1 MTVPFFSFVF
11 FALAFALFAFKS
23 MLDFLRQNAHKL
35 LDQTLTHIGLTFVS
49 LLLALLIGVPLG
61 ILISRRQR
69 LASGVLGV
77 AGVLQTV
84 PSVALLGFLIPVM
97 GIGVGPALVALFLY
111 ALLPIIRNTYVGITE
126 VSPVVREAARGVGMT
141 NNQVLRN
148 VELPLALPVIFAGVR
163 TATVINV
170 GVATL
175 AAYVAAGGL
184 GEFIFS
190 GIALSNTNMILAG
203 AIPAALLAIGF
214 DFGLARLQRLSGKKM
229 RVGALVF
236 VLLVPLLSAFVLI
249 PGSTDKLVAG
259 FAHEFYGRADGYP
272 GLQKTYGLNLS
283 PRLIDQ
289 NLMYEAI
296 RNGQV
301 DIISGYSTDG
311 RIKAFDLLVLDDN
324 RHAFPPY
331 AAAPVV
337 RQATLKRYPTLEKT
351 LNLLAGK
358 LTDSV
363 MTALNYQVDY
373 QKQTPKLVAQK
384 FLRQVGL
391 YKKPAAGERT
401 ETIVMGSKVFTEQ
414 YILAE
419 VYRQLVEGQTNL
431 RLVTKTGLGGTQICF
446 DALRTGAIDFY
457 PEYTGTGLLVVLQP
471 SAKTLATLP
480 MQTDS
485 VYKFVNGQFQTQ
497 YNMDW
502 LKPLGFNNSYCLMMR
517 RSQARQLGIRSITDL
532 VRYLE
537 TK

>member
-1 MTVPFFSFVF
+1 MTDF
-11 FALAFALFAFKS
+11 FAFIRDHA
-23 MLDFLRQNAHKL
+23 NKL
-35 LDQTLTHIGLTFVS
+35 LEQTLTHIWLTFVS

-61 ILISRRQR
+61 IIISRWTR

-84 PSVALLGFLIPVM
+84 PSVALLGFLIPLL
-97 GIGVGPALVALFLY
+97 GIGIGPALVALFLY

-126 VSPVVREAARGVGMT
+126 VSPMVKEAARGVGMT
-141 NNQVLRN
+141 DNQVLTK
-148 VELPLALPVIFAGVR
+148 VELPLALPVIFAGIR

-190 GIALSNTNMILAG
+190 GIALSNVNMMLAG
-203 AIPAALLAIGF
+203 AIPAALLAVGF
-214 DFGLARLQRLSGKKM
+214 DFGLARLQRLSGRKL
-229 RVGALVF
+229 RVGVLAFVF
-236 VLLVPLLSAFVLI
+236 LVPFLSAFYLL
-249 PGSTDKLVAG
+249 PGRQDKLVAG

-272 GLQKTYGLNLS
+272 GLQKTYGLHLR
-283 PRLIDQ
+283 PKLIDQ

-296 RNGQV
+296 RREQV

-311 RIKAFDLLVLDDN
+311 RIKAFDLLVLADN

-331 AAAPVV
+331 EAAPVV
-337 RQATLKRYPTLEKT
+337 RQTTLARYPDLGPT

-363 MTALNYQVDY
+363 MTALNYRVDY
-373 QKQTPKLVAQK
+373 KKESPEIVARN
-384 FLRQVGL
+384 FLQRVGL
-391 YKKPAAGERT
+391 YKTPAALGDRS
-401 ETIVMGSKVFTEQ
+401 ETVVIGSKVFTEQ

-419 VYRQLVEGQTNL
+419 MYRQLIEGQTNL
-431 RLVTKTGLGGTQICF
+431 RVVTKTGLGGTQICF

-471 SAKTLATLP
+471 SATTLKTLS
-480 MQTDS
+480 MQSDS
-485 VYKFVNGQFQTQ
+485 VYQFCRRQFQETYQ
-497 YNMDW
+497 LDW

-517 RSQARQLGIRSITDL
+517 REQAKQLGIQSIDDL
-532 VRYLE
+532 VRYLG
-537 TK
+537 KK

>member
-1 MTVPFFSFVF
+1 
-11 FALAFALFAFKS
+11 
-23 MLDFLRQNAHKL
+23 MLDFFAFIRDHADKL
-35 LDQTLTHIGLTFVS
+35 LEQTLTHIGLTFVS

-61 ILISRRQR
+61 ILISRRTR
-69 LASGVLGV
+69 LASSVLGV

-84 PSVALLGFLIPVM
+84 PSVALLGFLIPLL

-126 VSPVVREAARGVGMT
+126 VSSSVKEAARGVGMT
-141 NNQVLRN
+141 DNQILTK

-190 GIALSNTNMILAG
+190 GIALSNVNMMLAG

-214 DFGLARLQRLSGKKM
+214 DFGLAQLQRLSGKKL
-229 RVGALVF
+229 RVGALAF
-236 VLLVPLLSAFVLI
+236 VVLVPFLSAFYLL
-249 PGSTDKLVAG
+249 PGRQDKLVAG
-259 FAHEFYGRADGYP
+259 FAHEFYGRSDGYP
-272 GLQKTYGLNLS
+272 GLQKTYGLSLR

-296 RNGQV
+296 HRKQV

-311 RIKAFDLLVLDDN
+311 RIKAFDLLVLTDN

-331 AAAPVV
+331 DAAPVI
-337 RQATLKRYPTLEKT
+337 RQTTLDRHPELGPT

-363 MTALNYQVDY
+363 MTELNYRADY
-373 QKQTPKLVAQK
+373 LHQSPERIATDFLKKAGLYQTPKSGDRSQ
-384 FLRQVGL
+384 
-391 YKKPAAGERT
+391 
-401 ETIVMGSKVFTEQ
+401 TIVMGSKVFTEQ

-419 VYRQLVEGQTNL
+419 IYRQLIEGKTQL
-431 RLVTKTGLGGTQICF
+431 RVVTKTGLGGTQICF
-446 DALRTGAIDFY
+446 DALRNGSIDFY
-457 PEYTGTGLLVVLQP
+457 PEYTGTGLLVILQPGDTVLQ
-471 SAKTLATLP
+471 KLP
-480 MQTDS
+480 MQPDS
-485 VYKFVNGQFQTQ
+485 VYAFVQQEFAKQ
-497 YNMDW
+497 YGLDW
-502 LKPLGFNNSYCLMMR
+502 LKPLGFSNSYCLMMR
-517 RSQARQLGIRSITDL
+517 RQQAQQVGIRSIENL
-532 VRYLE
+532 VQYL
-537 TK
+537 KK

>member
-1 MTVPFFSFVF
+1 
-11 FALAFALFAFKS
+11 
-23 MLDFLRQNAHKL
+23 MLDFLAFLRDHADKL
-35 LDQTLTHIGLTFVS
+35 LEQTITHIGLTFVS

-61 ILISRRQR
+61 ILISRQTK
-69 LASGVLGV
+69 LASSILGI
-77 AGVLQTV
+77 AGALQTV
-84 PSVALLGFLIPVM
+84 PSVALLGFLIPLL

-126 VSPVVREAARGVGMT
+126 VSLSVKEAARGVGMT
-141 NNQVLRN
+141 ENQILTK

-190 GIALSNTNMILAG
+190 GIALSNVNMMLAG

-229 RVGALVF
+229 RIGTLAF
-236 VLLVPLLSAFVLI
+236 VILVPFLSAFYLL
-249 PGSTDKLVAG
+249 PGRQDKLIAG

-272 GLQKTYGLNLS
+272 GLQKTYGLSLR

-296 RNGQV
+296 HRKQV

-311 RIKAFDLLVLDDN
+311 RIKAFDLLVLQDN

-331 AAAPVV
+331 DAAPVI
-337 RQATLKRYPTLEKT
+337 RQTTLDRYPELGPT

-363 MTALNYQVDY
+363 MTELNYRADY
-373 QKQTPKLVAQK
+373 LHQAPERIATDFLKQA
-384 FLRQVGL
+384 GL
-391 YKKPAAGERT
+391 YQIPKPGDRSQT
-401 ETIVMGSKVFTEQ
+401 VVMGSKVFTEQ

-419 VYRQLVEGQTNL
+419 IYRQLIKGKTQL
-431 RLVTKTGLGGTQICF
+431 RVVTKTGLGGTQICF
-446 DALRTGAIDFY
+446 DALRTGSIDFY
-457 PEYTGTGLLVVLQP
+457 PEYTGTGLLVILQP
-471 SAKTLATLP
+471 TFLTLQQLP
-480 MQTDS
+480 MRPDS
-485 VYKFVNGQFQTQ
+485 VYQFVSHQFMEKYQFA
-497 YNMDW
+497 W
-502 LKPLGFNNSYCLMMR
+502 LRPLGFNNSYCLMMR
-517 RSQARQLGIRSITDL
+517 REQARQLEIRSIENL
-532 VRYLE
+532 VQYL

>member
-1 MTVPFFSFVF
+1 
-11 FALAFALFAFKS
+11 
-23 MLDFLRQNAHKL
+23 MLEFLRQNADKL
-35 LDQTLTHIGLTFVS
+35 LQQTLTHIGLTFVS
-49 LLLALLIGVPLG
+49 LLLALLIGVPMG

-84 PSVALLGFLIPVM
+84 PSVALLGFLIPLI

-126 VSPVVREAARGVGMT
+126 VSLVVREAARGVGMT

-214 DFGLARLQRLSGKKM
+214 DFGLARLQHLSGRKL

-236 VLLVPLLSAFVLI
+236 VLLVPLLSAFVLL
-249 PGSTDKLVAG
+249 PGGSDKLVAG

-272 GLQKTYGLNLS
+272 GLQKTYGLQLN

-296 RNGQV
+296 RQKQV

-324 RHAFPPY
+324 HHAFPPY

-337 RQATLKRYPTLEKT
+337 RQSALNRFPNLERT
-351 LNLLAGK
+351 LNLLAGN
-358 LTDSV
+358 LTDPV

-373 QKQTPKLVAQK
+373 QKQTPKTVAQN
-384 FLRQVGL
+384 FLKRIGL
-391 YKKPAAGERT
+391 YKTHTTKERT
-401 ETIVMGSKVFTEQ
+401 ETVVMGSKVFTEQ
-414 YILAE
+414 YILSE
-419 VYRQLVEGQTNL
+419 IYRQLIEGQTEL
-431 RLVTKTGLGGTQICF
+431 RVVTKTGLGGTQICF

-471 SAKTLATLP
+471 PANVLKNLP

-485 VYKFVNGQFQTQ
+485 IYQFVNQQFRERYDMT
-497 YNMDW
+497 W

-517 RSQARQLGIRSITDL
+517 RSQARQLGIRSIDDL
-532 VRYLE
+532 VRYL
-537 TK
+537 K

>member
-1 MTVPFFSFVF
+1 MLNF
-11 FALAFALFAFKS
+11 FA
-23 MLDFLRQNAHKL
+23 FLRDHADKL
-35 LDQTLTHIGLTFVS
+35 LEQTLTHIGLTFVS

-61 ILISRRQR
+61 ILIARQTR
-69 LASGVLGV
+69 LASSVLGV
-77 AGVLQTV
+77 AGVLQTI
-84 PSVALLGFLIPVM
+84 PSIALLGFLIPLL

-126 VSPVVREAARGVGMT
+126 VSPSVKEAARGVGMT
-141 NNQVLRN
+141 DNQVLTK

-190 GIALSNTNMILAG
+190 GIALSNVNMMLAG

-214 DFGLARLQRLSGKKM
+214 DFGLAQLQQLSGRKL
-229 RVGALVF
+229 RVGALAF
-236 VLLVPLLSAFVLI
+236 VVLVPFLSAFYLL
-249 PGSTDKLVAG
+249 PGGHDKLLAG

-272 GLQKTYGLNLS
+272 GLQKTYGLSLR

-296 RNGQV
+296 HREQV

-311 RIKAFDLLVLDDN
+311 RIKAFDLRVLTDN
-324 RHAFPPY
+324 RRAFPPY
-331 AAAPVV
+331 DAAPVV
-337 RQATLKRYPTLEKT
+337 RQVALARYPELGPT

-363 MTALNYQVDY
+363 MTELNYRADY
-373 QKQTPKLVAQK
+373 LHQSPERIATDFLKQA
-384 FLRQVGL
+384 GL
-391 YKKPAAGERT
+391 YGLPAPGDRQQT
-401 ETIVMGSKVFTEQ
+401 VVMGSKGFTEQ

-419 VYRQLVEGQTNL
+419 IYQQLIEGKTQL
-431 RLVTKTGLGGTQICF
+431 RVVTKTGLGGTQICF
-446 DALRTGAIDFY
+446 DALRTGTIDFY
-457 PEYTGTGLLVVLQP
+457 PEYTGTGLLVILQP
-471 SAKTLATLP
+471 SAATLQQLP
-480 MQTDS
+480 MRPDS
-485 VYKFVNGQFQTQ
+485 VYAFVNQQFAEK
-497 YNMDW
+497 YGLAW

-517 RSQARQLGIRSITDL
+517 REQAHLLDIGSIENL
-532 VRYLE
+532 VTYLRRR
-537 TK
+537 

>member
-1 MTVPFFSFVF
+1 MAEFFSFVREHI
-11 FALAFALFAFKS
+11 
-23 MLDFLRQNAHKL
+23 DKL
-35 LDQTLTHIGLTFVS
+35 LEQTLTHIGLTAVS
-49 LLLALLIGVPLG
+49 LLLALLLGVPLG
-61 ILISRRQR
+61 ILISRRRR
-69 LASGVLGV
+69 LASSVLGV

-84 PSVALLGFLIPVM
+84 PSVALLGFLIPVL
-97 GIGVGPALVALFLY
+97 GIGVGPALMALFLY
-111 ALLPIIRNTYVGITE
+111 ALLPIIRNTYVGIVE
-126 VSPVVREAARGVGMT
+126 VDSSLKEAARGIGMT
-141 NNQVLRN
+141 DRQVLTN
-148 VELPLALPVIFAGVR
+148 VVLPLALPMIFAGVR

-190 GIALSNTNMILAG
+190 GIALSNVNMMLAG

-214 DFGLARLQRLSGKKM
+214 DFALAHLQQLSTRKLH
-229 RVGALVF
+229 VGAMAF
-236 VLLVPLLSAFVLI
+236 VILVPFLSASYWLPI
-249 PGSTDKLVAG
+249 QRDKLVAG

-272 GLQKTYGLNLS
+272 GLQKTYGLNLR

-296 RNGQV
+296 HRGQV

-311 RIKAFDLLVLDDN
+311 RIKAFDLVVLTDN

-331 AAAPVV
+331 DAAPVV
-337 RQATLKRYPTLEKT
+337 RQAALERFPNLGQT

-358 LTDSV
+358 LPDSV

-373 QKQTPKLVAQK
+373 QKQSLEVVARN
-384 FLRQVGL
+384 FLKQAGL
-391 YKKPAAGERT
+391 YKLPGSVERN

-419 VYRQLVEGQTNL
+419 IYRQLIEGHTRL
-431 RLVTKTGLGGTQICF
+431 RVVTKTGLGGTQICF

-457 PEYTGTGLLVVLQP
+457 PEYTGTGLLVILQP
-471 SAKTLATLP
+471 SANTLAHLP
-480 MQTDS
+480 MQSDS
-485 VYKFVNGQFQTQ
+485 IYQFDRQQFQQQ
-497 YNMDW
+497 YQLNW

-517 RSQARQLGIRSITDL
+517 REQVDELGIKTIEDL
-532 VRYLE
+532 THFLAKR
-537 TK
+537 

>member
-1 MTVPFFSFVF
+1 MTIKYMTDF
-11 FALAFALFAFKS
+11 FA
-23 MLDFLRQNAHKL
+23 FLRDHADKL
-35 LDQTLTHIGLTFVS
+35 LEQTLTHIGLTFVS

-61 ILISRRQR
+61 ILIARQTR
-69 LASGVLGV
+69 LASSVLGV
-77 AGVLQTV
+77 AGVLQTI
-84 PSVALLGFLIPVM
+84 PSIALLGFLIPLL

-126 VSPVVREAARGVGMT
+126 VSPSVKEAARGVGMT
-141 NNQVLRN
+141 DNQVLTK

-190 GIALSNTNMILAG
+190 GIALSNVNMMLAG

-214 DFGLARLQRLSGKKM
+214 DFGLAQLQQLSGRKL
-229 RVGALVF
+229 RVGALAF
-236 VLLVPLLSAFVLI
+236 VVLVPFLSAFYLL
-249 PGSTDKLVAG
+249 PGGHDKLLAG

-272 GLQKTYGLNLS
+272 GLQKTYGLSLR

-296 RNGQV
+296 HREQV

-311 RIKAFDLLVLDDN
+311 RIKAFSLRVLTDN

-331 AAAPVV
+331 DAAPVV
-337 RQATLKRYPTLEKT
+337 RQVTLDRYPDLGPT

-363 MTALNYQVDY
+363 MTELNYRADY
-373 QKQTPKLVAQK
+373 LHQSPERIATNFLKQA
-384 FLRQVGL
+384 GL
-391 YKKPAAGERT
+391 YQLPAPGDRPQT
-401 ETIVMGSKVFTEQ
+401 VVMGSKGFTEQ

-419 VYRQLVEGQTNL
+419 IYRQLIEGKTQL
-431 RLVTKTGLGGTQICF
+431 RVVTKTGLGGTQICF
-446 DALRTGAIDFY
+446 DALRTGTIDFY
-457 PEYTGTGLLVVLQP
+457 PEYTGTGLLVILQP
-471 SAKTLATLP
+471 SAATLQQLP
-480 MQTDS
+480 MRPDS
-485 VYKFVNGQFQTQ
+485 VYAFVNQQFAEK
-497 YNMDW
+497 YGLAW

-517 RSQARQLGIRSITDL
+517 RTQAHSLDIGSIENL
-532 VRYLE
+532 VTYLRRR
-537 TK
+537 